1 MSPYRAAPVAAADV
15 SRGRRLPTVLR
26 LAALNLRRVRG
37 PSWYKDSASVV
48 FWGGLFALPL
58 HGLPAFDPVWP
69 WCAAALAL
77 GVVATAAEHV
87 MLGWRQVKR
96 MRATMRKMRGTRP
109 CHVCAA
115 GPFEHCDAGL
125 HS

>member
-1 MSPYRAAPVAAADV
+1 MSPYRAAPASVTEV
-15 SRGRRLPTVLR
+15 SRGRRSPIVLR
-26 LAALNLRRVRG
+26 LAALNLKRVRG

-58 HGLPAFDPVWP
+58 HGLPAFDPMWL
-69 WCAAALAL
+69 WYAAAFTL

-87 MLGWRQVKR
+87 VLGWRQAKR
-96 MRATMRKMRGTRP
+96 TRVAMRKMRQP
-109 CHVCAA
+109 SCHICGA
-115 GPFEHCDAGL
+115 GPSEHCDAGL